1 MILYS
6 LYDIK
11 GKEYMPPFVAHDDY
25 DAKRSVWR
33 AYVGM
38 SEDALLRLFPADYQI
53 IRLGEVNADGVLV
66 PASAADREVAFVND
80 LAAVFVRATACSE
93 KEEE

>member
-6 LYDIK
+6 VYDIK

-38 SEDALLRLFPADYQI
+38 PDDALLRLFPSDYQI
-53 IRLGEVNADGVLV
+53 VRLGEVNVDGILV
-66 PASAADREVAFVND
+66 PAAAADREVAYVND
-80 LAAVFVRATACSE
+80 LASVFVRTTACAE

>member
-6 LYDIK
+6 VYDIK

-38 SEDALLRLFPADYQI
+38 PEDALLRLFPADYQI
-53 IRLGEVNADGVLV
+53 IRLGEVSIDGVLV
-66 PASAADREVAFVND
+66 PAAAADREVAYVND
-80 LAAVFVRATACSE
+80 LAAVFVRTSVSSD